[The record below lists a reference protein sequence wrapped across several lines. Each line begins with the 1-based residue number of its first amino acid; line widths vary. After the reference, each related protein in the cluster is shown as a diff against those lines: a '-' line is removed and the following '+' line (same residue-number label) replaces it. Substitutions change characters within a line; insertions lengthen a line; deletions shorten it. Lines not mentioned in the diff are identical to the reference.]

1 MKTASDQSHTNILA
15 LMLLVGV
22 VQMALYYLAGATVR
36 SDGAFGIAQPDTLLY
51 CQAARRIVEGHPFS
65 FSAGTA
71 VSTGT
76 TSVLYPFV
84 LAIPYALGATGD
96 AFFRAGFILN
106 AAFYLVFLLG
116 WGLTIRAKLA
126 DPFARIVA
134 ALLVALSGQAAY
146 CAAAQSD
153 IGLWMAVSALM
164 IAGFATKRAI
174 LYAPML
180 LLAPWIRPEG
190 MICALAYAACA
201 IGAGFFH
208 AGAERHREKSSL
220 LISVAA
226 IASVAGVFA
235 LNAALTGKLGFS
247 SVANKGHFFHLP
259 FCDAIAATAVDALSL
274 AKSLLFGISSFAT
287 RDLYYLPVAA
297 VALMWLGVC
306 VRDWRRCE
314 TWRDAALLLAVLGS
328 FGTVAMS
335 GWQGSNMDRY
345 LAWCLPIVLLLAAEG
360 ASWLAR
366 RIGTGPSRFV
376 PAALVV
382 GFGGLASVVCAAVFH
397 AACVTQ
403 TSLVLFARQCDDT
416 MTARSAVGIFGSCGL
431 AYEFSP
437 RRIAHLPGIYSP
449 EFMARDQAA
458 VFEILKNEKDTRFFY
473 WFFNTT
479 ESSLLITAFGKD
491 GLDLLGEVQLAG
503 PRGFELRKA
512 SWKAFDAAVA
522 TPPTTNGQTLV
533 ARVDVGYELDERAA
547 AYETIT
553 TYDQPEL
560 RPFAKAG
567 KLGGVDIVEAGR
579 IILGGDE
586 MTVKLTP
593 GRDAQVVMRTLAKA
607 EAFAPGALGAV
618 AGGECAF
625 KSPMELHLEVD
636 GKEVGHVTFK
646 LNEEGFTDARFTIP
660 GKAVTRSPCRVALH
674 GDHIACCYWF
684 YQ

>member
-297 VALMWLGVC
+297 VA
-306 VRDWRRCE
+306 
-314 TWRDAALLLAVLGS
+314 
-328 FGTVAMS
+328 
-335 GWQGSNMDRY
+335 RY

-366 RIGTGPSRFV
+366 RIGAGPSRFV

-579 IILGGDE
+579 ILLGGDE